1 MTTRA
6 KHEHL
11 LMRYLD
17 GRLTE
22 AETRE
27 LSAWLREDA
36 VARAWLRDV
45 AGQVVALGDLAREQH
60 WQSPKP
66 EVAGV
71 ESISGRFSRTAW
83 LALAAS
89 VVVLGCAVA
98 FWFDGRHG
106 TPSVV
111 VEIEDVTGALNWT
124 GPTGELRTGLTRG
137 QQLSAGMFETA
148 SEGAM
153 AQLRFTDGT
162 RVTLGNRT
170 EVALAEDRQKQLRLK
185 AGLLA
190 FEVLPQPPGRPLLV
204 RTPTAMLEVLG
215 TVFTVTAGADQT
227 TLNVE
232 EGRVRLERLT
242 DGEVLDVT
250 SQQTAVATLGQTE
263 RFQAS
268 TGSAPPVRW
277 RRTFTEPPEASWKG
291 DWQPA
296 SGAEPAFVRA
306 VPCVAG
312 QREDGMPVYQLGIT
326 ARGNGAHLVT
336 LGPDSVLRLRWR
348 TAQPASLRVMLG
360 VQKADGRFGGNF
372 EVRIPK
378 ETTQPGKDGWRTV
391 VISLG
396 EFRPLIQKHPAPPER
411 GQVSLIFITSST
423 DDTELQV
430 AELAIEPT
438 GSTKN

>member
-45 AGQVVALGDLAREQH
+45 AGQVVALGDLAREQR
-60 WQSPKP
+60 WQSQKP

-71 ESISGRFSRTAW
+71 ELMSARFSRTAW

-250 SQQTAVATLGQTE
+250 WPDRTVSSEHGFRSAGAVAVDFYAATRGQLE
-263 RFQAS
+263 RGLA
-268 TGSAPPVRW
+268 
-277 RRTFTEPPEASWKG
+277 
-291 DWQPA
+291 
-296 SGAEPAFVRA
+296 
-306 VPCVAG
+306 AG
-312 QREDGMPVYQLGIT
+312 QRCGAGLRAGRAVRRGS
-326 ARGNGAHLVT
+326 ARGRN
-336 LGPDSVLRLRWR
+336 
-348 TAQPASLRVMLG
+348 ASLSAWHYRARQRRSSRHPGAGQRLAAPLAHRAAG
-360 VQKADGRFGGNF
+360 FAAGNAGSSEGGWKIRR
-372 EVRIPK
+372 ELRGPHP
-378 ETTQPGKDGWRTV
+378 QRDDPAGKRR
-391 VISLG
+391 L
-396 EFRPLIQKHPAPPER
+396 AR
-411 GQVSLIFITSST
+411 GSHFI
-423 DDTELQV
+423 
-430 AELAIEPT
+430 
-438 GSTKN
+438 G